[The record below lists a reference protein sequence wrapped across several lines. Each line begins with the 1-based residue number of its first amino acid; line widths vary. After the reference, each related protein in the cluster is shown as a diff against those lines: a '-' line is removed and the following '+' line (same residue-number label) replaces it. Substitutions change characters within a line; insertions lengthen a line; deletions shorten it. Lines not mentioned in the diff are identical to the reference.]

1 VSVTAH
7 HFVDATADGARAT
20 VLVDAPSE
28 RALSWSGSGR
38 PEASQRGE
46 VVSVRIFIV
55 ALLCA
60 GCAGS
65 STQPSQTPLGQPF
78 ELRSG
83 ASAILDGGLTI
94 TFDRV
99 ATDSRCP
106 MNALCIWVGDALVLV
121 TISHRAGGAVQRE
134 LHTHMSESEASYLA
148 YSIKLL
154 ALAPYPRTDR
164 QILPGDYVATL
175 NVTKK

>member
-1 VSVTAH
+1 MS
-7 HFVDATADGARAT
+7 
-20 VLVDAPSE
+20 L
-28 RALSWSGSGR
+28 
-38 PEASQRGE
+38 
-46 VVSVRIFIV
+46 RIFIIV
-55 ALLCA
+55 SLLCT

-65 STQPSQTPLGQPF
+65 STQPSQTPLGEPF

-99 ATDSRCP
+99 ASDSRCP
-106 MNALCIWVGDALVLV
+106 MNALCIWAGDALVLV
-121 TISHRAGGAVQRE
+121 TISQNPGGSVQRE
-134 LHTHMSESEASYLA
+134 LHTDTAEPDATYLA
-148 YSIKLL
+148 YSIKLI

-164 QILPGDYVATL
+164 EILPGDYVATL

>member
-1 VSVTAH
+1 M
-7 HFVDATADGARAT
+7 
-20 VLVDAPSE
+20 
-28 RALSWSGSGR
+28 
-38 PEASQRGE
+38 
-46 VVSVRIFIV
+46 
-55 ALLCA
+55 LCA
-60 GCAGS
+60 GCTGN

-99 ATDSRCP
+99 ASDSRCP
-106 MNALCIWVGDALVLV
+106 MNALCIWVGDAVVALS
-121 TISHRAGGAVQRE
+121 ISGGSGGSAQRE
-134 LHTHMSESEASYLA
+134 LHTHSAESEASYLA
-148 YSIKLL
+148 YTIKLV

-175 NVTKK
+175 SVARK